1 MASGLS
7 VQNRAP
13 SVLRRST
20 TPTVTPVQRSSES
33 IAKLASALAKAQAE
47 LVNPEKSL
55 VAIIRS
61 EGAAGQT
68 FRYAPLSSGLDIVRK
83 TLGNHEIAVVQT
95 TSTDPAA
102 GMINLTTM
110 LAHASGEWIA
120 SDWPVCQIAETA
132 TPHRM
137 GAALTYA
144 RRYALFT
151 LVGIAGEDDL
161 DAPDLAVPDPQAGPP
176 TRGFGNGGG
185 GLIGPGNRA
194 IGPSWRPASGTAQKA
209 RPNPL
214 DGRAS
219 AELRDNLV
227 AEIHALGGSDEAT
240 AWAQRRMADKNRLS
254 AADARKIE
262 EAFQHRTV
270 RANGS
275 SKSARA
281 RQGAS
286 IDKSALAF
294 PEPRRVRDRD
304 HVRSVAQ
311 KPCLVCGRQPSDPH
325 HLRFAQSRAMGRKV
339 SDEFTVPLC
348 RGHHRELHHCG
359 DEATWWRKQGIDP
372 AGAARSL
379 WLESHPLPATV
390 SGGARK
396 PPGPGDSKRADLR
409 NEANRE
415 PRR

>member
-1 MASGLS
+1 M
-7 VQNRAP
+7 
-13 SVLRRST
+13 
-20 TPTVTPVQRSSES
+20 
-33 IAKLASALAKAQAE
+33 
-47 LVNPEKSL
+47 
-55 VAIIRS
+55 
-61 EGAAGQT
+61 
-68 FRYAPLSSGLDIVRK
+68 
-83 TLGNHEIAVVQT
+83 
-95 TSTDPAA
+95 
-102 GMINLTTM
+102 
-110 LAHASGEWIA
+110 
-120 SDWPVCQIAETA
+120 
-132 TPHRM
+132 
-137 GAALTYA
+137 
-144 RRYALFT
+144 
-151 LVGIAGEDDL
+151 
-161 DAPDLAVPDPQAGPP
+161 PDPQVGPP
-176 TRGFGNGGG
+176 TRGFENGGG
-185 GLIGPGNRA
+185 GLNGPGNRA

-227 AEIHALGGSDEAT
+227 AEIHALGSSDEAT

-262 EAFQHRTV
+262 EAFQHRIFSFSTRVRAV

-275 SKSARA
+275 RKSARA

-311 KPCLVCGRQPSDPH
+311 RPCLVCGRQPSDSH
-325 HLRFAQSRAMGRKV
+325 HLRFAKAGQWDERSVTSSRFRCVGA
-339 SDEFTVPLC
+339 TIANC
-348 RGHHRELHHCG
+348 IG

-372 AGAARSL
+372 TGAARSL
-379 WLESHPLPATV
+379 WLESHPLPSTG
-390 SGGARK
+390 SGVGSK
-396 PPGPGDSKRADLR
+396 PPDTGDSKRADLR